1 MVGEHRDV
9 RNCRQSCGSGGTAK
23 RDQTKKLHMR
33 LDTPAH
39 LDTSWNQRVGQAHT
53 LDGAKALW
61 DIFERATGVKG
72 EFKNLNWV
80 LD

>member
-1 MVGEHRDV
+1 MFATAVSPAAAGAL
-9 RNCRQSCGSGGTAK
+9 RNGTK
-23 RDQTKKLHMR
+23 RKKLHMR
-33 LDTPAH
+33 LDTPAL

-61 DIFERATGVKG
+61 GIFERATGVKG